1 MEQILNT
8 ISKVYL
14 ILESIKESK
23 YKYVAIINPKN
34 GEKIMKIKMNLEEDS
49 LVDFFDT
56 FFDEGF
62 KVVSIEKNEFES
74 LKTKDILKINL

>member
-34 GEKIMKIKMNLEEDS
+34 GEKIMKIKMNLEDDS

-62 KVVSIEKNEFES
+62 KVAPIEKEEFES
-74 LKTKDILKINL
+74 LKTKDILKINI

>member
-23 YKYVAIINPKN
+23 YRYVAIINPKN
-34 GEKIMKIKMNLEEDS
+34 GEKIMIIKLNLEEES

-62 KVVSIEKNEFES
+62 GVTSIEKDEFES

>member
-1 MEQILNT
+1 MEYILDT

-34 GEKIMKIKMNLEEDS
+34 DEKIMKIKMNLEEDS

-62 KVVSIEKNEFES
+62 KVVSIEKSEFES